1 MIIRQQQLLI
11 ERSKS
16 IITWHDINTKTKRCS
31 YHNI

>member
-16 IITWHDINTKTKRCS
+16 IIT
-31 YHNI
+31 